1 MRVPQIIICKCIHQ
15 SIDLTIET
23 HGDLRSREATRQA
36 EKPTS
41 REAEKPPDK
50 PRSREAEKPQG
61 KPRSQQAEKPR
72 SHRTSREAEK
82 GSNPPPRLNNTL
94 TGILTSKAC
103 LSKKSNA
110 PTPLSNK
117 LHRFLTS
124 QLFFLRDQ
132 TRHPL

>member
-50 PRSREAEKPQG
+50 LRSRE
-61 KPRSQQAEKPR
+61 
-72 SHRTSREAEK
+72 
-82 GSNPPPRLNNTL
+82 
-94 TGILTSKAC
+94 GIKSATPSEQYVDWDFNFKS
-103 LSKKSNA
+103 LS
-110 PTPLSNK
+110 
-117 LHRFLTS
+117 
-124 QLFFLRDQ
+124 
-132 TRHPL
+132 

>member
-50 PRSREAEKPQG
+50 PRSREAT
-61 KPRSQQAEKPR
+61 RQAEKP
-72 SHRTSREAEK
+72 TSREAEK
-82 GSNPPPRLNNTL
+82 PPDKPRSRE
-94 TGILTSKAC
+94 GIKSATPSEQYVDWDFNFKS
-103 LSKKSNA
+103 LS
-110 PTPLSNK
+110 
-117 LHRFLTS
+117 
-124 QLFFLRDQ
+124 
-132 TRHPL
+132 